1 MKTNTIS
8 KCLLVIV
15 CLLMSLGSQ
24 AQGIKADTLKVS
36 AGNLSALLG
45 DKKDLIISLTLKGKI
60 NGTDITTI
68 RSMAK
73 LSVINLLDAD
83 IVKGG
88 VFNSS
93 LYNDKIDITNNEVP
107 EEMFYA
113 KDNLTVIIL
122 PENVTAIGLKA
133 FSDCPKLASV
143 SIPDGVISFG
153 TNAFYGCSK
162 LLSVTIPAKVTTID
176 YGAFQECSGLK
187 EVHCKALIPVKIT
200 TFTFYG
206 INFSTCKLYVPKGT
220 ADLYKI
226 ADGWKA
232 FKNIIEE

>member
-1 MKTNTIS
+1 
-8 KCLLVIV
+8 
-15 CLLMSLGSQ
+15 MSMGSQ
-24 AQGIKADTLKVS
+24 AQDIKADTLKVS
-36 AGNLSALLG
+36 GGNLNALLG
-45 DKKDLIISLTLKGKI
+45 DKKDLITHLTLKGKI

-73 LSVINLLDAD
+73 LSVINLLDVD

-113 KDNLTVIIL
+113 KENITVVIL
-122 PENVTAIGLKA
+122 PENITAIGLKS

-176 YGAFQECSGLK
+176 YGAFQECTALK
-187 EVHCKALIPVKIT
+187 EIHCKALIPVKIT
-200 TFTFYG
+200 AFTFHG
-206 INFSTCKLYVPKGT
+206 CSTATCKVFVPKGT
-220 ADLYKI
+220 AEAYKS
-226 ADGWKA
+226 ADGWKT